1 MHCIRNACILDFS
14 YQDQEVS
21 GMGLGTSHEQPVGV
35 DTRKIEQIRN
45 LKNSGFSAEQI
56 ADQVDLDISIVR
68 EVISLMD

>member
-1 MHCIRNACILDFS
+1 
-14 YQDQEVS
+14 
-21 GMGLGTSHEQPVGV
+21 MGLGSSHEQPVGV